1 MNSGIN
7 FESYREPGSTPLGE
21 AIRELL
27 LKPSDS
33 SGNIN
38 NNSEFLM
45 FATARS
51 ELMEKKVIPALQQGS
66 IVLLNRH
73 IDSSTAYQ
81 GYGRGVD
88 FDLITSV
95 NRIVTH
101 GIIPDLTLLLD
112 LNVDEAMQR
121 IGKSIDRI
129 EGEGADFL
137 NRVRRGYLKI
147 AEREPERCRIID
159 ASMDIDEVA
168 DRVIN
173 EVGKIIRLK
182 QK

>member
-1 MNSGIN
+1 
-7 FESYREPGSTPLGE
+7 
-21 AIRELL
+21 
-27 LKPSDS
+27 
-33 SGNIN
+33 
-38 NNSEFLM
+38 
-45 FATARS
+45 
-51 ELMEKKVIPALQQGS
+51 
-66 IVLLNRH
+66 
-73 IDSSTAYQ
+73 
-81 GYGRGVD
+81 
-88 FDLITSV
+88 
-95 NRIVTH
+95 
-101 GIIPDLTLLLD
+101 
-112 LNVDEAMQR
+112 MQR